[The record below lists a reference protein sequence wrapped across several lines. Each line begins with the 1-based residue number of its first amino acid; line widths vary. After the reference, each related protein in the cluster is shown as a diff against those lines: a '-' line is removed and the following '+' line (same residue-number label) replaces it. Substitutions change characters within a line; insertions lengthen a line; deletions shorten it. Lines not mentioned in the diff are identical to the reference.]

1 MVAQLQPLMPRI
13 KKMQMKIG
21 EVLSSN
27 RVKDIL
33 GDSTDLLKRHNKWI
47 VEDILEGESEIYPAV
62 RKTRVRKKVNIT
74 RIFLVPF
81 DSDDE
86 HIRIRMWFHD

>member
-1 MVAQLQPLMPRI
+1 MPRI